1 MLDEFAPLMK
11 KQIRGNQSRFM
22 NKDFSKA
29 IRKRSAL
36 KSKYLRERT
45 VPNRLRLKKQRNL
58 CVSLKR
64 KAIKQDFSR
73 TIKNLKKDSKPFYNL
88 IKPYLTKKGALCT
101 DDITLLENG
110 ILVSNESDIVNLFND
125 YYINKY

>member
-1 MLDEFAPLMK
+1 MHSVRKLFQNLYFATTQNNFVILDTNSAYDNLINILVALLDEFAPIK
-11 KQIRGNQSRFM
+11 KKRIRGNQSRFM

-29 IRKRSAL
+29 IMKRSAL

-64 KAIKQDFSR
+64 KAIKLDFSR
-73 TIKNLKKDSKPFYNL
+73 TTKNLK
-88 IKPYLTKKGALCT
+88 
-101 DDITLLENG
+101 TLANP
-110 ILVSNESDIVNLFND
+110 
-125 YYINKY
+125 